1 MKKYCASKKINNIF
15 CVCLTIISIVSCQN
29 KSNPNNPIGTPES
42 IGGFPLQVS
51 WHKDFDN
58 ELKAMDLD
66 SGVLVTGITDYN
78 GAVIQAFD
86 ITSGLSL
93 WKSSL
98 QGNNDA
104 SLNIFIIDK
113 LVYIIYSPS
122 IFALDLDT
130 GKLAFGNDFG
140 VSSING
146 NKAFTDEHIFLV
158 QVSEGVFAFDRLTGN
173 LSWQVLLGRGSIDI
187 FPDSK
192 NKLVYIVHGEY
203 IKAINETD
211 GSLVWQKEIG
221 LYSLVEFYED
231 VVYFSND
238 KTKDSSEIHL
248 KAINLNTNDVMWDFE
263 LQREFKCARATND
276 SIIAIT
282 DETIIKLDRLS
293 GKKVWEYYT
302 SPDIYCPII
311 IMNKV
316 IYLKDGVSNQ
326 FIAISQENGDKL
338 GYLDF
343 EDSSGLG
350 YAIPEDNLLSS
361 ANPFNVLAIYLKNSV
376 YVYK

>member
-1 MKKYCASKKINNIF
+1 M
-15 CVCLTIISIVSCQN
+15 CLTIISIVSCQN
-29 KSNPNNPIGTPES
+29 KSNSNNPIGAPES
-42 IGGFPLQVS
+42 IGGFPLQAS

-66 SGVLVTGITDYN
+66 SGVLVTGITDHN

-86 ITSGLSL
+86 ITSGVSL

-98 QGNNDA
+98 QGNND
-104 SLNIFIIDK
+104 SGINIAISDK
-113 LVYIIYSPS
+113 LVYVIYSSS
-122 IFALDLDT
+122 IFAIDLDT
-130 GKLAFGNDFG
+130 GKLVFGNDFSA
-140 VSSING
+140 SSING
-146 NKAFTDEHIFLV
+146 IKAFTDEHIFLV
-158 QVSEGVFAFDRLTGN
+158 QVSEGVFAFDRFTGN
-173 LSWQVLLGRGSIDI
+173 LSWQVLLGRGSIDV

-203 IKAINETD
+203 VKAVNETD

-221 LYSLVEFYED
+221 LYGSVEFYEG
-231 VVYFSND
+231 VIYFSND
-238 KTKDSSEIHL
+238 KTNDSSEIYL
-248 KAINLNTNDVMWDFE
+248 QAINLNTNDVMWDFE

-282 DETIIKLDRLS
+282 NETIIKLDRLS

-311 IMNKV
+311 TMNEI
-316 IYLKDGVSNQ
+316 IYLKDGTSNQ

-350 YAIPEDNLLSS
+350 YPIPEDNLLSTTY
-361 ANPFNVLAIYLKNSV
+361 PFNVLALYLKNSV